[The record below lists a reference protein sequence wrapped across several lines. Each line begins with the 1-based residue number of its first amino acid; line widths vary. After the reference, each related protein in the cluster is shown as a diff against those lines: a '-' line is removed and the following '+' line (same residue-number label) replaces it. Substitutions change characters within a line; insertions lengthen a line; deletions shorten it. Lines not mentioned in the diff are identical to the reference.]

1 MNKSSA
7 LLYYTQPADCWE
19 GALPLGNGRLGAMAY
34 GGTEHEELALNE
46 DTLWSGLPEHA
57 YSGKVFENLPEARK
71 MIRERRFTEADEFI
85 SREMLDH
92 DSQSYLPAGKLKFE
106 FKLDGTVSDYVR
118 SLDLENALAVT
129 VFRSGGV
136 TFRRELNRKSEEP
149 HQVPMIPFTSM
160 ESAPSSTAAT
170 ESSGETVKTV
180 RESGIRCG

>member
-118 SLDLENALAVT
+118 SLDLENALA
-129 VFRSGGV
+129 
-136 TFRRELNRKSEEP
+136 
-149 HQVPMIPFTSM
+149 
-160 ESAPSSTAAT
+160 ATAAGFLASLGYAPAAGPVLLT
-170 ESSGETVKTV
+170 TFFSLAGAAAGDVIQKQ
-180 RESGIRCG
+180 RNGRGHGKR

>member
-118 SLDLENALAVT
+118 SLDLET
-129 VFRSGGV
+129 RWRS
-136 TFRRELNRKSEEP
+136 R
-149 HQVPMIPFTSM
+149 
-160 ESAPSSTAAT
+160 
-170 ESSGETVKTV
+170 SSGQAASHSA
-180 RESGIRCG
+180 ESFSQVIRIS